1 MRAGWN
7 THPLGELC
15 RIEIGGTPSRS
26 SAKYWDKEKATSNV
40 WLSIADM
47 PKTLHASIS
56 RSSEHLSDGGAERV
70 KIVRAGTLLVSFK
83 LTLGRL
89 AYAGTD
95 LRTNEAIAALSL
107 LENSRI
113 KKEFLYWYLTFFDWQ
128 KAAEGEEKVKGKT
141 LNKAKLSCI
150 PVLVPPIPEQLRI
163 VAILDEAF
171 AGIATVKANTEKS
184 LRNAVDVFETKL
196 SQVFNGNRAGWKVRR
211 LDEVCAITSALVD
224 PRQPEYIDAVHVGA
238 GNIESKTGRL
248 IDLRTSRDEALISG
262 KFPFDETMVLY
273 SKIRPYLEKVVRP
286 DFSGICSA
294 DMYPLAPIGGRI
306 ARDFLYWLLLS
317 QQFTEYAINGS
328 ARAGMPKVNR
338 EHLFQ
343 FEFSLPEVEEQNR
356 IVAVLDSTRAE
367 VSHLQSLYTRK
378 LAALDELKQSL
389 LHQAFSG
396 QM

>member
-1 MRAGWN
+1 M
-7 THPLGELC
+7 THQVRLGDVC
-15 RIEIGGTPSRS
+15 RVIGGGTPSKSRS
-26 SAKYWDKEKATSNV
+26 EFYQGNIPWASIRDMQSDWLEDTEFRITPEAVANSATNIIPAGNILIASRVGLGKVVRIRQDTAINQDIRAVIPIDDKKLARQYLFYWFK
-40 WLSIADM
+40 SIADEIE
-47 PKTLHASIS
+47 AAG
-56 RSSEHLSDGGAERV
+56 RGA
-70 KIVRAGTLLVSFK
+70 T
-83 LTLGRL
+83 
-89 AYAGTD
+89 
-95 LRTNEAIAALSL
+95 
-107 LENSRI
+107 
-113 KKEFLYWYLTFFDWQ
+113 
-128 KAAEGEEKVKGKT
+128 VKGVT
-141 LNKAKLSCI
+141 LPFINGLQI
-150 PVLVPPIPEQLRI
+150 PLPALAEQHRI
-163 VAILDEAF
+163 VALLDEAF
-171 AGIATVKANTEKS
+171 AGIATAKANAEKS